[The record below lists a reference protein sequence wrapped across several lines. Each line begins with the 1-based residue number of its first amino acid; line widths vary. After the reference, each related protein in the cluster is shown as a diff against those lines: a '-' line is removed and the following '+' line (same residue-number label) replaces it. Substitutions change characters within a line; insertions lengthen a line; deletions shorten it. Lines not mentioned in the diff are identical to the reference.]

1 MMWTN
6 DPWFAVFVLFGSSWK
21 GAVTALMWK
30 LQVHDVLRRSNMH
43 VLHKV
48 KLCHLQGISELM
60 IRSQMGHMGDS
71 HTLVWKAT
79 TDVLLL
85 YCIVKVISEV
95 VRGRGVSLSNAR
107 ARSAV
112 VAGIIFYNTEGCL

>member
-1 MMWTN
+1 MIWTN
-6 DPWFAVFVLFGSSWK
+6 DPWFAVFILFGSFWK
-21 GAVTALMWK
+21 DAVAASMWK
-30 LQVHDVLRRSNMH
+30 LQVRDVLRRSNMH

-48 KLCHLQGISELM
+48 KLCYLQGISELM

-71 HTLVWKAT
+71 HMLVRKAT

-95 VRGRGVSLSNAR
+95 VRGRGVSVSNAR
-107 ARSAV
+107 ARSTV
-112 VAGIIFYNTEGCL
+112 VVGIIFYNTEGCL

>member
-1 MMWTN
+1 
-6 DPWFAVFVLFGSSWK
+6 
-21 GAVTALMWK
+21 
-30 LQVHDVLRRSNMH
+30 
-43 VLHKV
+43 
-48 KLCHLQGISELM
+48 M
-60 IRSQMGHMGDS
+60 IRSQMDHMGDS
-71 HTLVWKAT
+71 HMLVRKAT

-85 YCIVKVISEV
+85 YCTVKVISEV

>member
-1 MMWTN
+1 
-6 DPWFAVFVLFGSSWK
+6 
-21 GAVTALMWK
+21 
-30 LQVHDVLRRSNMH
+30 MH
-43 VLHKV
+43 VLLKV

-60 IRSQMGHMGDS
+60 IQSQMDYMGDS
-71 HTLVWKAT
+71 HMLVWKVI

-85 YCIVKVISEV
+85 YCRVKVIFEV

-112 VAGIIFYNTEGCL
+112 VAGIIF